1 MNVFQIY
8 GNHMLHFYYVKFRGI
23 EPASSITQWLEH
35 PTGHMELVVSIPICN
50 SEIFSVALSPN
61 AN

>member
-1 MNVFQIY
+1 
-8 GNHMLHFYYVKFRGI
+8 MLHFYYVEFRGI

-50 SEIFSVALSPN
+50 SEIFSVAFSPN
-61 AN
+61 